1 MEHSTK
7 QDGRPSMQ
15 FYPGDWRTDTG
26 LRLCSLEARGLWIE
40 MLCIMWVSPKRG
52 CLLEAN
58 GNQIEAEGLAR
69 LVGAMEADTKQSLSD
84 LQAHDVYSTLDDG
97 TIYNRRMYR
106 QWKQSRSKAEAG
118 RKGGKASKSPSKT
131 EAKTPSSSSTA
142 ASTAASTPKTGSSSD
157 VDVDVLFESD
167 VSLDEPKKTSSTSD
181 KVVLPVRVH
190 EETAK
195 RLWNWVNEI
204 EGLDDNAL
212 RRFKDT
218 LLLLDL
224 GPDTE
229 MAIGRLR
236 RSLKN
241 GHNTSALLMGAC
253 EQLLKEHPR
262 YPL

>member
-1 MEHSTK
+1 MKKGTPNHPKTLRFAQMLHIRRRDAVGLLELLFHFVADFCPGGDIGKWPDETIAKAVGWPQKRASELVEALITCGPKDNGAGYLERSEAHRLIVHDWDEHAPEYIKKRVRRGDVVFARSDDTSADCLPTTPP
-7 QDGRPSMQ
+7 DG
-15 FYPGDWRTDTG
+15 GHGADTG
-26 LRLCSLEARGLWIE
+26 RTVDG
-40 MLCIMWVSPKRG
+40 PP
-52 CLLEAN
+52 
-58 GNQIEAEGLAR
+58 GLA
-69 LVGAMEADTKQSLSD
+69 L
-84 LQAHDVYSTLDDG
+84 
-97 TIYNRRMYR
+97 
-106 QWKQSRSKAEAG
+106 
-118 RKGGKASKSPSKT
+118 P
-131 EAKTPSSSSTA
+131 
-142 ASTAASTPKTGSSSD
+142 D
-157 VDVDVLFESD
+157 VDVALPIK
-167 VSLDEPKKTSSTSD
+167 DEARNSTSD